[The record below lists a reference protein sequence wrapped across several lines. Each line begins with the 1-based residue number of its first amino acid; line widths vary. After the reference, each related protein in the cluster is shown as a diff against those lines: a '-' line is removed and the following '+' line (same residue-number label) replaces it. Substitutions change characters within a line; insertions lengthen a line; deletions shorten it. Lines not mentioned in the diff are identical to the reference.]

1 MDMAIPESQSHNV
14 KKTRNTGHLSMIIII
29 IIIIKIIIIIIITG
43 LPLHAVFLPE
53 SVRKVTQT
61 ELEHPEPD
69 DAPPDLQT

>member
-1 MDMAIPESQSHNV
+1 MDMAIPESQSHKV
-14 KKTRNTGHLSMIIII
+14 KKSINKGHLSMNIRII
-29 IIIIKIIIIIIITG
+29 IIIIIIITG

-69 DAPPDLQT
+69 DAPPDLQI